1 MKVDL
6 RSDTVTK
13 PTKGMLE
20 AMFSATVGDDIFD
33 EDPTVKLLEEKV
45 AGIFGKEAALFC
57 PSGTMTNQIAIR
69 LHTEPQDQVICDKRS
84 HIYHYE
90 GGGVAY
96 NSLVSV
102 CLVDGDRGRINATQ
116 IHNNINPDDIH
127 FPKSKLVVL
136 ECTVNRGGGSYYIL
150 PQVAEIRKAATEHQ
164 LLMHLDGARIFNAL
178 AESAENPKEWGSY
191 FDTVSVC
198 LSKGLG
204 APIGSV
210 LTGSQL
216 HISKAKRVRKVLG
229 GAMRQVGYLAAAGI
243 YALDNHIEILAADN
257 HRARQLGEILMK
269 CPVVDTV
276 DPVETNIVIFTLKP
290 EMDPS
295 DFVSKMD
302 NLGIMTLPFGGRKV
316 RMVTHHEITDN
327 MVQYVDDSLK
337 KLFTNAK

>member
-33 EDPTVKLLEEKV
+33 EDPTVKVLEEKV
-45 AGIFGKEAALFC
+45 ARIFGKEAALFC

-69 LHTEPQDQVICDKRS
+69 VHTEPQDQVICDRRS

-116 IHNNINPDDIH
+116 IYNNVNPDDIH

-136 ECTVNRGGGSYYIL
+136 ECTVNRGGGSYYTL
-150 PQVAEIRKAATEHQ
+150 PQVAELRKAAAEHQ
-164 LLMHLDGARIFNAL
+164 LLMHLDGARLFNAL
-178 AESAENPKEWGSY
+178 AESAEDPKVWGGY
-191 FDTVSVC
+191 FDTISIC

-210 LTGSQL
+210 LTGSRA
-216 HISKAKRVRKVLG
+216 HMSKAKRVRKVLG

-243 YALDNHIEILAADN
+243 YALDNHVEILAADN
-257 HRARQLGEILMK
+257 LRARLLGGMLME
-269 CPVVDTV
+269 CPVVEAV
-276 DPVETNIVIFTLKP
+276 DPVDTNIVIFRLTPKLN
-290 EMDPS
+290 PS
-295 DFVSKMD
+295 DFVSKMASV
-302 NLGIMTLPFGGRKV
+302 GIMALPFGGRKV
-316 RMVTHHEITDN
+316 RMVTHHEITDD
-327 MVQYVDDSLK
+327 MVQYVEDSFK
-337 KLFTNAK
+337 KLFVNAK